1 MDSKYLDNLRKK
13 RMQTLIGVW
22 KALDEASLVPD
33 SYRLSSLLIN
43 EVVEHY
49 ISDVR
54 VIKFRYRIE
63 DRIKLH
69 KVAGLMTASIVRF
82 KPAIA
87 CQEEK
92 IDVYDPFINES
103 FAIIHG
109 LAICGE
115 CEQNDEYLALTKEPW
130 FDQWLNDFRYLL
142 RYRNY
147 TAESLIFIFQTLCEL
162 RFPEYSEPIKGD

>member
-1 MDSKYLDNLRKK
+1 MDSECLEDLRKK
-13 RMQTLIGVW
+13 RMQTLLGVW
-22 KALDEASLVPD
+22 KALLEADLVSD
-33 SYRLSSLLIN
+33 AYRLNSLLIN

-49 ISDVR
+49 ISDVQ
-54 VIKFRYRIE
+54 VLKQRYRIE

-69 KVAGLMTASIVRF
+69 KVAGLMTSSIIRF
-82 KPAIA
+82 KPAVPHA
-87 CQEEK
+87 EDK
-92 IDVYDPFINES
+92 IKIYDPFINEL

-115 CEQNDEYLALTKEPW
+115 CEQDDEYLALTEEPW

-142 RYRNY
+142 RYRNH

-162 RFPEYSEPIKGD
+162 RFPNYSDPPKGD

>member
-1 MDSKYLDNLRKK
+1 MSPEDLEQLRVK
-13 RMQTLIGVW
+13 RMQTLVGVW
-22 KALDEASLVPD
+22 RALSEAALIPNA
-33 SYRLSSLLIN
+33 YHLSSLLIN

-49 ISDVR
+49 ISDIQ

-69 KVAGLMTASIVRF
+69 KIAGLMAASIIRF
-82 KPAIA
+82 KPAIPVK
-87 CQEEK
+87 EDE
-92 IDVYDPFINES
+92 IELYDPFINES

-109 LAICGE
+109 LAVCGE
-115 CEQNDEYLALTKEPW
+115 CAQSDDYLALTKELW
-130 FDQWLNDFRYLL
+130 FEQWLNDFRYLL

-162 RFPEYSEPIKGD
+162 RFPNYSDPPKGD